1 MGNQRLYFIDALR
14 AWAILMMLQ
23 GHFVDGLLAEHHR
36 ITGDFWYE
44 TWKFFRGITAPVFFT
59 ISGFIIV
66 YLLESKSGRIL
77 KNPRIGKGLR
87 RGIQLLIIGYLLRL
101 YVPGLLQGKL
111 YPSFFYVDVLHC
123 IGLSLIGLIGIYIFS
138 LRLGRSFNFW
148 LLFVL
153 ATLIF
158 LTEPL
163 YARQEYPEWPV
174 WLANY
179 ITQAYGSVFT
189 VIPWIGYSF
198 YGGGMALVF
207 LKFMNRPHFFRWTMV
222 TCTLLGIGLIY
233 GSAPL
238 FDMLQRMGATVWLD
252 GTSAEGLLLKVIANN
267 YLFIRLGHVLITLT
281 VFIGLRRYLTHTLW
295 VEIGQSTLNIYIV
308 HFILLYGSF
317 TGVALYRI
325 FYRSLDL
332 ALMLPAV
339 FAFMFICVYLALLYK
354 RLTNKGYNL
363 RWLVSRLRRLWQKT
377 AD

>member
-1 MGNQRLYFIDALR
+1 MANQRLYFIDALR

-23 GHFVDGLLAEHHR
+23 GHFVDGLLADHHR
-36 ITGDFWYE
+36 IAGDFWYE

-87 RGIQLLIIGYLLRL
+87 RGFQLLIIGYLLRL
-101 YVPGLLQGKL
+101 YVPGLFQGKL
-111 YPSFFYVDVLHC
+111 FPSFFYVDVLHC

-148 LLFVL
+148 LLFAL

-163 YARQEYPEWPV
+163 FAKQEYPRWPV

-179 ITQAYGSVFT
+179 ITQANGSVFT

-207 LKFMNRPHFFRWTMV
+207 LKYFHRAHFFRWAMV
-222 TCTLLGIGLIY
+222 TCVLVGIGLIY
-233 GSAPL
+233 GSSPL
-238 FDMLQRMGATVWLD
+238 FDMLHHMGIKAWLE
-252 GTSAEGLLLKVIANN
+252 GTYAEDLLLKVMANN
-267 YLFIRLGHVLITLT
+267 YLFTRLGHVLFTLT
-281 VFIGLRRYLTHTLW
+281 VFIGLRRYLTHALW

-317 TGVALYRI
+317 TGIALYRI
-325 FYRSLDL
+325 FYRSLDIT
-332 ALMLPAV
+332 LMLPAV

-363 RWLVSRLRRLWQKT
+363 RWLVSYLRSLWQKST
-377 AD
+377 E